1 MSVEKMLGWRFM
13 LLGTER
19 GRFSPMTLFAW
30 AAIGVGTGTMCALLS
45 VMYGL
50 ESSIRDSLLKAYP
63 HIMVKAEDGRQVANF
78 EAIQKK
84 LEQND
89 QVARVV
95 PFVELE
101 MIAQTEGKAAGLGVV
116 VWGLPPEELERMK
129 KEMES
134 GGPPDPAAAPP
145 QVVLGGELAHFLKAG
160 VGSELRLISP
170 IRKSGAMGALADNFS
185 FLVSGLYFSESYELD
200 KQYAFVLLQDA
211 QDLSSSPGKI
221 SGWRV
226 WVNNIDDSEEVA
238 AALTDVLPEGLTAK
252 SWQSFNAALFASLKL
267 EQWGMFLILSF
278 AVFIAVLNVAITLMM
293 HVTHKRRNIGIL
305 RAMGA
310 SRAAIRQVFLWQGLF
325 LGLVGMIIGAFLSFT
340 LLAVIQYVYQ
350 FPDIYYVRMVPVEVR
365 PWSVIAVY
373 VVATSLV
380 LLATLYPSW
389 RATTLDPVEA
399 MRE

>member
-1 MSVEKMLGWRFM
+1 M
-13 LLGTER
+13 
-19 GRFSPMTLFAW
+19 
-30 AAIGVGTGTMCALLS
+30 
-45 VMYGL
+45 
-50 ESSIRDSLLKAYP
+50 
-63 HIMVKAEDGRQVANF
+63 
-78 EAIQKK
+78 
-84 LEQND
+84 
-89 QVARVV
+89 
-95 PFVELE
+95 
-101 MIAQTEGKAAGLGVV
+101 
-116 VWGLPPEELERMK
+116 
-129 KEMES
+129 
-134 GGPPDPAAAPP
+134 
-145 QVVLGGELAHFLKAG
+145 
-160 VGSELRLISP
+160 
-170 IRKSGAMGALADNFS
+170 
-185 FLVSGLYFSESYELD
+185 SGLYFSESYELD

-310 SRAAIRQVFLWQGLF
+310 SRAAIRQIFLWQGLF